1 MVLDIQLNQLGFV
14 GIIVLA
20 YVIYSLSEIR
30 KDVSCMHDHMNEI
43 LQSLDAIGNMMYAHM
58 EHLGIKGP
66 NCCDEADLE
75 MLGIPEDIIDEVK
88 AWDEQD

>member
-1 MVLDIQLNQLGFV
+1 MVLDIQLNELGFV

-58 EHLGIKGP
+58 EHLGIEGP
-66 NCCDEADLE
+66 NS
-75 MLGIPEDIIDEVK
+75 IDEDSDDIS
-88 AWDEQD
+88 APDCFENTIPL